1 MNPPAAPPA
10 RPDPGLHEAG
20 QASACTG
27 SSNGLYALQL
37 FATDLRHPD
46 RLRGRI
52 EHVLSGRRHDFDS
65 GAALLACLLS
75 EMRLEQQ
82 LEQRP

>member
-1 MNPPAAPPA
+1 MKPSAAPPA
-10 RPDPGLHEAG
+10 RQDPGPHEAE
-20 QASACTG
+20 QASARTG

-37 FATDLRHPD
+37 LAPDPRHPD